1 VSVIANV
8 VRPRRLP
15 RSEVLA
21 PTLAPIVLVVVF
33 GLLNDRFLSPVNL
46 QNIGQDGSI
55 LLVLAFGL
63 TYVILMGAID
73 LSVGALLG
81 LGEVI
86 TATLVSPL
94 GYAAFVVAVLAGLVA
109 GLVNGVV
116 HVRTRIPSFIA
127 TLGMSGIW
135 LTAALAVTRGENI
148 SVPQRDWP
156 YLEWVQATQFGIP
169 ATVFLAAAVLVVGL
183 ILERR
188 APFGRYIYAIGAGEE
203 AARASGVSIGLYKTL
218 AFGLSGAAATG
229 AGALFSARLLGGSP
243 IAGDRFLLLAI
254 AVVVVGGTALTGGT
268 GGILRT
274 VLGAL
279 VMTLMVNGM
288 SILGVDP
295 NVQQVLTGLI
305 VIGAVLATMDRSRLF
320 VTK

>member
-1 VSVIANV
+1 VNVIANV
-8 VRPRRLP
+8 ARPRRLP
-15 RSEVLA
+15 RPEVLA

-81 LGEVI
+81 LGEVV
-86 TATLVSPL
+86 TATLVSHI
-94 GYAAFVVAVLAGLVA
+94 GYAAFVVAVIAGLAA
-109 GLVNGVV
+109 GLVNGLV

-127 TLGMSGIW
+127 TLGLSGIW

-148 SVPQRDWP
+148 SVPQGDWH
-156 YLEWVQATQFGIP
+156 YLEWVQATQLGIP
-169 ATVFLAAAVLVVGL
+169 ATVFLAAAVLVFGL

-188 APFGRYIYAIGAGEE
+188 TPFGRYMYAIGAGEE
-203 AARASGVSIGLYKTL
+203 AARASGVSIGAYKTL

-274 VLGAL
+274 LLGAL

>member
-1 VSVIANV
+1 MSVVQLA
-8 VRPRRLP
+8 RPRRLP
-15 RSEVLA
+15 RLDVIAPVLA
-21 PTLAPIVLVVVF
+21 PVVLVVTF
-33 GLLNDRFLSPVNL
+33 ALLNDRFVSAVNL

-55 LLVLAFGL
+55 LLVLALGI

-81 LGEVI
+81 LGEVV
-86 TATLVSPL
+86 TATLVSPI
-94 GYAAFVVAVLAGLVA
+94 GYSAFVVAVLVGLVA
-109 GLVNGVV
+109 GLINGAV
-116 HVRTRIPSFIA
+116 HVRFKIPSFIA

-135 LTAALAVTRGENI
+135 LTVALAVTRGENI

-156 YLEWVQATQFGIP
+156 YLEWVQANPFGVP
-169 ATVFLAAAVLVVGL
+169 ATVFLAAAVLVFAL

-188 APFGRYIYAIGAGEE
+188 TPFGRYMYAIGAGEE
-203 AARASGVSIGLYKTL
+203 AARASGVPIALYKTL

-295 NVQQVLTGLI
+295 FVQQVVTGAI
-305 VIGAVLATMDRSRLF
+305 VIGAVVATMDRSRLF